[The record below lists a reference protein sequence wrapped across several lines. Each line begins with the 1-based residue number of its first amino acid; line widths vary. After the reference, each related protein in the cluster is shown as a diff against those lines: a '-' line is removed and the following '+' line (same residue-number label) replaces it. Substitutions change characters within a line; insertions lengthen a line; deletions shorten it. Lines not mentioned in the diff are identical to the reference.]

1 MCSDDE
7 EGAGGANVRIVRPR
21 TPRTALGKFAAAAP
35 STRSAATAPP
45 AAAKQPRGAKAAPAP
60 AAKRSRVEP
69 PPAAT
74 AANASPRVVH
84 SLEDLVDPRT
94 QRGNRY
100 APLHRTEQITIVIKL
115 ATAELDAVIA
125 NGAAA
130 AAARAAAAAP
140 PSAGGGGGAPRLA
153 LSDVGAQRLRR
164 GSVGLRAV
172 RILRFASLE
181 PDASAAPPGFRTYN
195 YPSAPLAVNPDAL
208 AEYVHSARRI
218 VLNFPAA
225 IYPRRRP

>member
-35 STRSAATAPP
+35 STRSAAT
-45 AAAKQPRGAKAAPAP
+45 GLYL
-60 AAKRSRVEP
+60 
-69 PPAAT
+69 
-74 AANASPRVVH
+74 N
-84 SLEDLVDPRT
+84 
-94 QRGNRY
+94 N
-100 APLHRTEQITIVIKL
+100 APLQQLDVTAQVVAICATIEHL
-115 ATAELDAVIA
+115 AWTTGKAPTFSALLKAPRSSPLGDWAGNERRWTPE
-125 NGAAA
+125 
-130 AAARAAAAAP
+130 ARAH
-140 PSAGGGGGAPRLA
+140 LI
-153 LSDVGAQRLRR
+153 LSL
-164 GSVGLRAV
+164 VGLRAV

-225 IYPRRRP
+225 IYPRRIL